1 MADEKKVNVEEKKLP
16 DSNLV
21 DDDSLDKVSGGKG
34 HGIHDIPYTETEPIS
49 ESMQD
54 KI

>member
-1 MADEKKVNVEEKKLP
+1 MADEKKTTPEEKKLP
-16 DSNLV
+16 ETNAV
-21 DDDSLDKVSGGKG
+21 EDDALDNVSGGKDPS
-34 HGIHDIPYTETEPIS
+34 IHDIPYTETETTC

>member
-1 MADEKKVNVEEKKLP
+1 MADEKKTTPEEKKLP
-16 DSNLV
+16 ETNAV
-21 DDDSLDKVSGGKG
+21 EDDALHNVSGGKG
-34 HGIHDIPYTETEPIS
+34 PGIHDIPYTETEPIS